1 MAIPWQISVALAGSA
16 LLALALVAGLT
27 LIEIRRTLRNVTELS
42 AAADRH
48 LPAILQNLEEIDRN
62 VSALS
67 SSIQT
72 LTGKASETAEGFDK
86 ISSGIHLT
94 AESFT
99 AGVIDP
105 GLKAVRVLSTLLA
118 FGVLL
123 RSARPFRLLFRKRRG
138 RNRRDR

>member
-72 LTGKASETAEGFDK
+72 LTGKASETAGGFDK

-123 RSARPFRLLFRKRRG
+123 RSVHPFRLLFRKRRG
-138 RNRRDR
+138 RNRRNR